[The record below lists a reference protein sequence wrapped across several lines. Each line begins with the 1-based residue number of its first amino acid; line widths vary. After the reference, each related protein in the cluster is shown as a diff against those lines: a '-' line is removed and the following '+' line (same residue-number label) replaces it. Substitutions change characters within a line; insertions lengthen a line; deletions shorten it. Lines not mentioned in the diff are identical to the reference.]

1 MNGLDKLKEF
11 INLVDSDTAT
21 PGGGSV
27 SALVGSFGCALAR
40 MYGHLSV
47 NKKAF
52 LSLEEDVRE
61 EFVKNLNELNKIKDL
76 LFELIEHDSNVY
88 QELMNAFKLPKSSD
102 EEIEIRKAKIKE
114 SSLKVTDSPLK
125 MMEVAFTGLVC
136 ASKLYGLGNKNAL
149 SDLIVGIYLLE
160 ASIKG
165 AYQNVKINLSSL
177 DEDKVRYYETKSEEI
192 LKEASAIISKLN
204 PSL

>member
-47 NKKAF
+47 NKS
-52 LSLEEDVRE
+52 LPSLEEDVRE

-165 AYQNVKINLSSL
+165 AYQNVRINLSSL

-192 LKEASAIISKLN
+192 LKEANAIISKLN